1 MKAVIFDMDGVL
13 FDTEVLC
20 MKSWMAVAEQNG
32 LPGMEE
38 VFPRCIGLNSN
49 DSRRIVLEAYG
60 EDFDY
65 PRFREQAAAWQRDY
79 LEKNDL
85 PIKPGM
91 REILDWLKGSGYAV
105 GLASSTRSSSVFSHL
120 DQAGIRDCF
129 SVVVTGDMVEHS
141 KPRPDIYL
149 LACRELGVEPGEAYA
164 IEDSPNGIRSAHA
177 AGMRA
182 VMVPDMIPPD
192 EEMRRLSTVILKD
205 LGEVLEYLKKEKGP
219 EAAFAKSG

>member
-129 SVVVTGDMVEHS
+129 SVVVTGDMV
-141 KPRPDIYL
+141 
-149 LACRELGVEPGEAYA
+149 
-164 IEDSPNGIRSAHA
+164 
-177 AGMRA
+177 
-182 VMVPDMIPPD
+182 
-192 EEMRRLSTVILKD
+192 
-205 LGEVLEYLKKEKGP
+205 
-219 EAAFAKSG
+219 